1 MLPTLSPT
9 APVILTPTGDPTP
22 VEKAV
27 VDGIAADFGPE
38 MFLYTVFYRPDGS
51 CRIWYAWTAGGHQL
65 GDRIDRTALAAG
77 LDCADNFYIARRHLT
92 EHQRGRVRV
101 EAHPLR
107 LIMADVQSGVR
118 ASEPERDKVRRLI
131 GIAPRTPASRS
142 SLTGPCPA
150 GWVLDRPCSTE
161 RPRSSAPKG
170 LSRRN
175 R

>member
-27 VDGIAADFGPE
+27 VDGIAADFGLE
-38 MFLYTVFYRPDGS
+38 MFLYTVFCRPDGS

-65 GDRIDRTALAAG
+65 GDRIDQTAHAAG

-118 ASEPERDKVRRLI
+118 APEPERDKVRRLI
-131 GIAPRTPASRS
+131 GIAAEDSGQPELA
-142 SLTGPCPA
+142 
-150 GWVLDRPCSTE
+150 DRPV
-161 RPRSSAPKG
+161 PRWMGVGPA
-170 LSRRN
+170 LLN
-175 R
+175 RATP